1 MAADLL
7 RSFWHS
13 LEDPV
18 VYSFQA
24 EATTASSLPLC
35 QSRLNR
41 WMVGTDGSSMLEVR
55 YRFYDNRT
63 MTVFKSIKI
72 HPPIV
77 GITMCPRLYYNS
89 SLDSVLRL
97 IQVVCLILGVFTF
110 KLAFQ
115 RDFFHLLLIPKPSDW
130 NAVLLYLF
138 DTGCF
143 NYFFLVG
150 NTEFCVEC

>member
-41 WMVGTDGSSMLEVR
+41 WMVGTDGSSMLEVH

-72 HPPIV
+72 HPPII
-77 GITMCPRLYYNS
+77 GTTMCLSLYFNS
-89 SLDSVLRL
+89 GLDSVLRL
-97 IQVVCLILGVFTF
+97 IQVVCFTVGIF
-110 KLAFQ
+110 TSKLAFQ
-115 RDFFHLLLIPKPSDW
+115 GDFFCI
-130 NAVLLYLF
+130 
-138 DTGCF
+138 
-143 NYFFLVG
+143 
-150 NTEFCVEC
+150 

>member
-35 QSRLNR
+35 QSCLNR
-41 WMVGTDGSSMLEVR
+41 WMVGTDGSSMLEMR
-55 YRFYDNRT
+55 YRFSDNRT

-72 HPPIV
+72 HPPILD
-77 GITMCPRLYYNS
+77 IIMCPRLYFNS
-89 SLDSVLRL
+89 DLDPVVGL
-97 IQVVCLILGVFTF
+97 I
-110 KLAFQ
+110 
-115 RDFFHLLLIPKPSDW
+115 
-130 NAVLLYLF
+130 
-138 DTGCF
+138 
-143 NYFFLVG
+143 
-150 NTEFCVEC
+150 

>member
-41 WMVGTDGSSMLEVR
+41 WMVGTDGSSMLEMH

-63 MTVFKSIKI
+63 MTAFRSIKI
-72 HPPIV
+72 HTPIA
-77 GITMCPRLYYNS
+77 GITTCPRLYFNGG
-89 SLDSVLRL
+89 LDSVLRL
-97 IQVVCLILGVFTF
+97 TQVVCLTLGVFSF
-110 KLAFQ
+110 RLAFQ
-115 RDFFHLLLIPKPSDW
+115 RDFFHLWGSYQNQMTGMQSYCIYLILALLI
-130 NAVLLYLF
+130 
-138 DTGCF
+138 
-143 NYFFLVG
+143 FF
-150 NTEFCVEC
+150 FFW

>member
-35 QSRLNR
+35 QSCLNR
-41 WMVGTDGSSMLEVR
+41 WMVGTDGSSMLEVL

-72 HPPIV
+72 QLQASQCAP
-77 GITMCPRLYYNS
+77 GIILVM
-89 SLDSVLRL
+89 VL
-97 IQVVCLILGVFTF
+97 IMF
-110 KLAFQ
+110 
-115 RDFFHLLLIPKPSDW
+115 
-130 NAVLLYLF
+130 
-138 DTGCF
+138 
-143 NYFFLVG
+143 
-150 NTEFCVEC
+150 

>member
-41 WMVGTDGSSMLEVR
+41 WMVGTDGSSMLEMR
-55 YRFYDNRT
+55 YRFSDNRT

-72 HPPIV
+72 HPPILS
-77 GITMCPRLYYNS
+77 IIMCPRLYFNS
-89 SLDSVLRL
+89 DLDPVVGL
-97 IQVVCLILGVFTF
+97 I
-110 KLAFQ
+110 K
-115 RDFFHLLLIPKPSDW
+115 D
-130 NAVLLYLF
+130 LYLSF
-138 DTGCF
+138 KACLLS
-143 NYFFLVG
+143 N
-150 NTEFCVEC
+150 

>member
-18 VYSFQA
+18 VHSFQA

-41 WMVGTDGSSMLEVR
+41 WMVGTDGSSMLEMR
-55 YRFYDNRT
+55 YRFYENRT

-72 HPPIV
+72 HPPIL
-77 GITMCPRLYYNS
+77 GIIMCPRLYFNS
-89 SLDSVLRL
+89 DLDPVVGL
-97 IQVVCLILGVFTF
+97 IQDLYLSFKSMFTF
-110 KLAFQ
+110 KLAFR
-115 RDFFHLLLIPKPSDW
+115 RDFFK
-130 NAVLLYLF
+130 
-138 DTGCF
+138 CF
-143 NYFFLVG
+143 CY
-150 NTEFCVEC
+150 

>member
-35 QSRLNR
+35 QSCLNR
-41 WMVGTDGSSMLEVR
+41 WMVGTDGSSMLEVC

-63 MTVFKSIKI
+63 MTVFKSIKS
-72 HPPIV
+72 HPPIID
-77 GITMCPRLYYNS
+77 ITECPRLYFNS
-89 SLDSVLRL
+89 GLDSVLKL
-97 IQVVCLILGVFTF
+97 LQVVCSSLGIFTF

-115 RDFFHLLLIPKPSDW
+115 RDFSCL
-130 NAVLLYLF
+130 
-138 DTGCF
+138 
-143 NYFFLVG
+143 
-150 NTEFCVEC
+150 

>member
-24 EATTASSLPLC
+24 EATTANSLPLC
-35 QSRLNR
+35 QSCLNR
-41 WMVGTDGSSMLEVR
+41 WMVGTDGSSMLEVC

-72 HPPIV
+72 HPPILD
-77 GITMCPRLYYNS
+77 IIMCPRLYFNS
-89 SLDSVLRL
+89 DLDSVVGLVLVLSLSLRHIYFQISFPEGILVCLRL
-97 IQVVCLILGVFTF
+97 IT
-110 KLAFQ
+110 K
-115 RDFFHLLLIPKPSDW
+115 
-130 NAVLLYLF
+130 
-138 DTGCF
+138 T
-143 NYFFLVG
+143 
-150 NTEFCVEC
+150 

>member
-41 WMVGTDGSSMLEVR
+41 WMVGTDGSSMLEMR
-55 YRFYDNRT
+55 YWFSDNRT

-72 HPPIV
+72 HPPIL
-77 GITMCPRLYYNS
+77 GIIMCPRLYFNS
-89 SLDSVLRL
+89 DFDPFVGL
-97 IQVVCLILGVFTF
+97 IQDLYLSLKHVY
-110 KLAFQ
+110 FQ
-115 RDFFHLLLIPKPSDW
+115 ISFPQGFLKVLLSLNSQVSDW
-130 NAVLLYLF
+130 DEIIVHN
-138 DTGCF
+138 
-143 NYFFLVG
+143 FF
-150 NTEFCVEC
+150 

>member
-1 MAADLL
+1 VAADLL

-24 EATTASSLPLC
+24 EATTVSSLPLC

-72 HPPIV
+72 HPPIA
-77 GITMCPRLYYNS
+77 GITVCPRLYFNS
-89 SLDSVLRL
+89 GLHSVLRL
-97 IQVVCLILGVFTF
+97 IQVVCLTLGIFTF

-115 RDFFHLLLIPKPSDW
+115 RDFVHL
-130 NAVLLYLF
+130 
-138 DTGCF
+138 
-143 NYFFLVG
+143 
-150 NTEFCVEC
+150 

>member
-77 GITMCPRLYYNS
+77 SITMCPRLYFNS
-89 SLDSVLRL
+89 GLDSVLRL
-97 IQVVCLILGVFTF
+97 MQVVCLTLGIFTF

-115 RDFFHLLLIPKPSDW
+115 GD
-130 NAVLLYLF
+130 V
-138 DTGCF
+138 
-143 NYFFLVG
+143 
-150 NTEFCVEC
+150 FCL

>member
-13 LEDPV
+13 VEDPV

-35 QSRLNR
+35 QSCLNR
-41 WMVGTDGSSMLEVR
+41 WMVGTDGSSMLEVH

-72 HPPIV
+72 HPPIIS
-77 GITMCPRLYYNS
+77 ITVCPRLYFNS
-89 SLDSVLRL
+89 GLDSVLRL
-97 IQVVCLILGVFTF
+97 IEVVCLTLGIFTF
-110 KLAFQ
+110 NWFSKEISFV
-115 RDFFHLLLIPKPSDW
+115 FE
-130 NAVLLYLF
+130 
-138 DTGCF
+138 F
-143 NYFFLVG
+143 N
-150 NTEFCVEC
+150 TKTK